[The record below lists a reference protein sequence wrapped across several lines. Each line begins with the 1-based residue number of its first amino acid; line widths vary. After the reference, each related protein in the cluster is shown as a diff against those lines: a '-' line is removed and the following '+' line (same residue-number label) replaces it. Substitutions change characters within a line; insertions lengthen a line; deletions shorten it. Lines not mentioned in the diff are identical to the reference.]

1 MKIPAVAKEIEQWKR
16 RCLTPIGRSNIVK
29 ALMLS
34 KLVHLFIALPN
45 PSTRCIKEI
54 ERLIFEFVWGHKNDK
69 IKRTKL
75 VQDHSKDGLKMVH
88 VESFIRSMKLSW
100 FKRISFS
107 MADWTRLAAQEIPN
121 TWPLLSYGVKK
132 LKLLRTK
139 TTNLFYVDL
148 LNALICFNQDYDPSE
163 EDILTERLWCSD
175 WTKYETTIARKWGD
189 KGLRFV
195 GDLFDKNTGKI
206 YTKLDLTLACISK
219 TYNYLQYT
227 DVPVMKQ
234 LVIKQGKVIVQY
246 YFKFGSA
253 ILTERQFCNQSPG
266 NALGR
271 GYGALEMCFNLLT
284 R

>member
-1 MKIPAVAKEIEQWKR
+1 M
-16 RCLTPIGRSNIVK
+16 
-29 ALMLS
+29 
-34 KLVHLFIALPN
+34 
-45 PSTRCIKEI
+45 
-54 ERLIFEFVWGHKNDK
+54 
-69 IKRTKL
+69 
-75 VQDHSKDGLKMVH
+75 QDHSKDGLKMVH

-175 WTKYETTIARKWGD
+175 WTKYETTIARKWDD

-206 YTKLDLTLACISK
+206 YTKLDLTTIYNIQMTFLCYTALIRSLPQNLQKQVNAARISNPNIPHRMNLILNNK
-219 TYNYLQYT
+219 SFTKFAYT
-227 DVPVMKQ
+227 T
-234 LVIKQGKVIVQY
+234 I
-246 YFKFGSA
+246 
-253 ILTERQFCNQSPG
+253 C
-266 NALGR
+266 
-271 GYGALEMCFNLLT
+271 
-284 R
+284 